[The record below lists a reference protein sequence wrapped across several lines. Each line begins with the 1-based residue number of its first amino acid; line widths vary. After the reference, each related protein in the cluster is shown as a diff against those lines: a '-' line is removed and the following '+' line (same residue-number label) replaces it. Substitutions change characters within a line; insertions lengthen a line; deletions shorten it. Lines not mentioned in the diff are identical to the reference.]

1 MAGKIKTQVSGKGSV
16 SRTKEHIKELREKLN
31 APDPEEIHPFT
42 LYKIITYICVLF
54 LPLVPVA
61 LILIWRR
68 KTTFTKKEQWIW
80 TAVIITIAVYMIAIG
95 LK

>member
-1 MAGKIKTQVSGKGSV
+1 MSSKIKTQVNGKIKV
-16 SRTKEHIKELREKLN
+16 SRTREHINELREKLN

-42 LYKIITYICVLF
+42 LYKILTYICVLF

-68 KTTFTKKEQWIW
+68 KSTFTKKEQWIW
-80 TAVIITIAVYMIAIG
+80 TAVIATIAIYMICIAF
-95 LK
+95 K